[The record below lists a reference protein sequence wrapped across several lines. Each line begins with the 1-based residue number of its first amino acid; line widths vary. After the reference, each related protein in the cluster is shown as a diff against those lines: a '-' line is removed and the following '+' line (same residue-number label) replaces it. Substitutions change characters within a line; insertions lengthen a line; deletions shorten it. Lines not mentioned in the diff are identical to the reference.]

1 VPLISNVCNHNNCN
15 ITKDFSLRG
24 LAPFFMFQQFYEYLR
39 FEKRFSEHTLIA
51 YATDLNQFLVYSEAT
66 SLQKIAQLKSAFIRG
81 WIVQLME
88 EGYSNKSVN
97 RKLAALR
104 TLFKWLKKE
113 GISLESPMSR
123 IRGPK
128 VEKRLPSFARE
139 QELQSNRIRPL
150 FNADFNGLR
159 DELMFE
165 LFYQT
170 GIRLSE
176 LIGLTLNDIH
186 SNSIKVLGKR
196 NKERIIPI
204 STSLHELIQ
213 RYISSRS
220 KHTNYSNRLFILE
233 NGKPLYP
240 EFVYRKIHHLLGTL
254 TTLDK
259 RSPHIL
265 RHTFATHMLNNGA
278 GLETL
283 KALLGHTSLAATQ
296 VYTHNSFAQL
306 NQIYRHAHPR
316 MNKP

>member
-1 VPLISNVCNHNNCN
+1 MLQ
-15 ITKDFSLRG
+15 K
-24 LAPFFMFQQFYEYLR
+24 FYEYLR
-39 FEKRFSEHTLIA
+39 FEKRFSEHTLVA
-51 YATDLNQFLVYSEAT
+51 YTTDLEQFVVFSEVT
-66 SLQKIAQLKSAFIRG
+66 SLQAITQLKSVFIRG

-88 EGYSNKSVN
+88 DGYSNKSVN
-97 RKLAALR
+97 RKLASLR
-104 TLFKWLKKE
+104 TLFKWLRKE
-113 GISLESPMSR
+113 GISIENPMSR

-139 QELQSNRIRPL
+139 QELGSDRTKHL
-150 FNADFNGLR
+150 FNNDFNGLR
-159 DELMFE
+159 DELMLE

-176 LIGLTLNDIH
+176 LIGLTLPDIQ

-204 STSLHELIQ
+204 SSSLHQIIQ
-213 RYISSRS
+213 RYIAARAVFA
-220 KHTNYSNRLFILE
+220 KCNRLLMLE

-240 EFVYRKIHHLLGTL
+240 AFVYRKIHQMLGTL

-259 RSPHIL
+259 RSPHVL

-283 KALLGHTSLAATQ
+283 KALLGHASLAATQ

-316 MNKP
+316 MNKN